1 MDLGS
6 SLPVVSPIVRASHLA
21 FALLEL
27 TKPRLA
33 FFSILTGVVGYVV
46 ADAGGG
52 WLRASLGILGIS
64 LAAGG
69 TLAFNQWWER
79 ETDRWMRRTAGRPL
93 PRREIAPRTALAW
106 SLGLSLS
113 GVAVL
118 AVGTTRM
125 AAMIAVIISVLY
137 GWIYTPLKRRTRW
150 ATEIGSLS
158 GALPPL
164 LGAAAA
170 GDLSARPAWALTA
183 AILLWQMPHFFA
195 IGWMHRDDYRAAG
208 FPLLPAV
215 DPTGTR
221 TAAWS
226 LIYALLL
233 VGVSVLPWMLGWVGP
248 VYGGAATL
256 GALALVVASARFLM
270 DRQARDLRSRQL
282 FFTTLAYLPVVMA
295 ALMFYGR

>member
-1 MDLGS
+1 M
-6 SLPVVSPIVRASHLA
+6 PVAPPATRAVHLA
-21 FALLEL
+21 LALLEL

-33 FFSILTGVVGYVV
+33 FFTILTGVVGYAI

-52 WLRASLGILGIS
+52 WLRAGLGILGIS

-93 PRREIAPRTALAW
+93 PRREIAPGTALAW
-106 SLGLSLS
+106 SLGLSFS

-118 AVGTTRM
+118 AAGTTGM
-125 AAMIAVIISVLY
+125 AAMIAVIISLLY

-170 GDLSARPAWALTA
+170 GDLSARPAWALAA

-215 DPTGTR
+215 DPTGAR

-226 LIYALLL
+226 LIYAVLL
-233 VGVSVLPWMLGWVGP
+233 VAVSILPWSLGWVGP
-248 VYGGAATL
+248 VYGVVATA
-256 GALALVVASARFLM
+256 GALALVVASARFFM

-282 FFTTLAYLPVVMA
+282 FFTTLAYLPVVMT
-295 ALMFYGR
+295 ALIIDGR